1 MEEIL
6 RLERLSKIYG
16 QGNSVVQALNNVSFS
31 ISTNSFT
38 ALVGRSGSGK
48 STLLN
53 CIGGLEEPTSGQVLI
68 SGENLYSM
76 SNRNRTIFR
85 RRKIGYVF
93 QFFNLLSEMNVWE
106 NVCIPAYIDNRRPD
120 ENYAKTVINQLGLSE
135 KTNRYPSELSGGE
148 QQRVAVARALIMK
161 PDILLADEPT
171 GNLDKKTGDELLD
184 ILLFSHKYFEQT
196 VLLVTHD
203 LDIARKSERI
213 ITLEDGCII
222 SDTLGARI

>member
-120 ENYAKTVINQLGLSE
+120 ENYAKTVIKQLGLSE